1 MLQYYYYEQSSSR
14 CYLVSPF
21 FISSIM
27 VLLILPSIDTFTHQ
41 SLPTSMKLIPRQF
54 SLPLELHENNFIND
68 IISSNHPHCMK
79 EAAADFVHSLRD
91 SSRPKMIVFDKDGT
105 LGDCTASLRRWV
117 HHMTSK
123 IKDTFTDHG
132 HLENIVHMFHTE
144 IGWDA
149 VIDDVV
155 PSAPV
160 AAGTWDD
167 IVRMVYDFLVRHQ
180 DLMVGSAQI
189 VTKEVVEQWHAE
201 LGDLHEHDTP
211 LLDDLVMVMHACQE
225 LGYTIAICTSDDR
238 QSTDKAL
245 RRWGIDEV
253 VDYSICGN
261 EVEKGKPNALPLLM
275 LCQQASSNQRI
286 YIPRNC
292 IVVGDTSSDTG
303 MARAAKAGF
312 CVGVLTGSGTVDQL
326 LDTGAH
332 LILPDVG
339 HIPALLKNFQ
349 QLAEDQG
356 DQK

>member
-1 MLQYYYYEQSSSR
+1 
-14 CYLVSPF
+14 
-21 FISSIM
+21 
-27 VLLILPSIDTFTHQ
+27 
-41 SLPTSMKLIPRQF
+41 MKLVPTQF
-54 SLPLELHENNFIND
+54 SFPLELYEHNFIND
-68 IISSNHPHCMK
+68 IVSENHPHCIK
-79 EAAADFVHSLRD
+79 AAAADFIHSLQD

-123 IKDTFTDHG
+123 IKDMFTSSHDA
-132 HLENIVHMFHTE
+132 ENLVQKFHAE

-149 VIDDVV
+149 ARDDVF

-167 IVRMVYDFLVRHQ
+167 IVRMVYDFLVQHQ
-180 DLMVGSAQI
+180 DLMAGSKQP
-189 VTKEVVEQWHAE
+189 VTKKLVHQWHAE

-211 LLDDLVMVMHACQE
+211 LLDDLVIVMNACQQ
-225 LGYTIAICTSDDR
+225 LGYAVAICTSDDR

-245 RRWGIDEV
+245 RRWGIDGV

-261 EVEKGKPNALPLLM
+261 EVDKGKPNALPLLR
-275 LCQQASSNQRI
+275 LCQQASSHQQI
-286 YIPRNC
+286 YKPRNC

-312 CVGVLTGSGTVDQL
+312 CVGVLTGSGTVEQL

-349 QLAEDQG
+349 QLAEDQR
-356 DQK
+356 DQD